1 MKKNEMKYEFM
12 NHTADAQFRAYGSSL
27 EEAFQNAAEAT
38 ANLMWETEK
47 IKPIKRKN
55 VKVKGKDKKQ
65 MLVNFLEEILFLF
78 ESDDFL
84 VHSIKD
90 LSIHKDKKGYQLKAY
105 FEGDQISDK
114 YEIFGGIKAVTYN
127 DMVIE
132 SNDSYMIQVVVDI

>member
-55 VKVKGKDKKQ
+55 VNVKGKDRKQ

-114 YEIFGGIKAVTYN
+114 YEIFGSIKAVTYN
-127 DMVIE
+127 EMIIE